1 MRSVR
6 AASAR
11 TSDQAIR
18 AATQASPPTESWL
31 HRGWKGGSQYKSCA
45 TSHLHESTVSEW
57 FLTDESLAFT
67 DEYAQ
72 PRGLR
77 LSSSVSDLVVQH
89 CTFTTTVLLVAVYSE
104 RVRAGVLART
114 SLQGKPL
121 AVRSGGAWCVRDTRK
136 RLTKDERSCG
146 SDGPHP
152 SPESDAIRML
162 DLICQLAIQLFC
174 RRVPNS

>member
-6 AASAR
+6 AAFAR

-18 AATQASPPTESWL
+18 AATQASPPRVWL

-104 RVRAGVLART
+104 SRCLGAHIAPGQT
-114 SLQGKPL
+114 L

-152 SPESDAIRML
+152 PPESDAIRML